1 MLDTQA
7 IQTDQYLYFSS
18 FPLCLIFLHVYDD
31 YYLIQQYD
39 MRRARCMTESDLL
52 GGNCRREFIQINK
65 QNPMNVTKDD
75 DLRDFNKDFD
85 SVQIRPQHVQLKL
98 QKNRPQ
104 TVQLN
109 YKPAK
114 NYPLDLYL
122 LMDLTWS
129 MRDDKETLVKMGGS
143 LSKSLSNLTENFRL
157 GFGSFADKPIMP
169 YINPGSEDNPCKLVH
184 DTCLPTYGFKH
195 KLALTENVK
204 QFIERVNG
212 SEITGN
218 LDNLE
223 GK

>member
-1 MLDTQA
+1 MMIL
-7 IQTDQYLYFSS
+7 QYLFTHLLPI
-18 FPLCLIFLHVYDD
+18 FPLKHKPSLKE
-31 YYLIQQYD
+31 YD
-39 MRRARCMTESDLL
+39 MRRARCMTGSDLL
-52 GGNCRREFIQINK
+52 EANCRKQFIQISHDAT
-65 QNPMNVTKDD
+65 MNLTKDD
-75 DLRDFNKDFD
+75 DLRDFNRDFD
-85 SVQIRPQHVQLKL
+85 SVQIKPQNVRMKL

-104 TVQLN
+104 TVRLK

-143 LSKSLSNLTENFRL
+143 LSKSLSNLTEHFRL

-169 YINPGSEDNPCKLVH
+169 FINPGSEDNPCKLVH

-195 KLALTENVK
+195 KLPMTENIQ
-204 QFIERVNG
+204 QFIEKVNS

-223 GK
+223 GE